1 MSEASSGGGCSGGGD
16 CGGGECEGVVT
27 ATAAAE

>member
-1 MSEASSGGGCSGGGD
+1 MSEACSGGGCSGGD